1 MKTQRE
7 VTGSVQKKN
16 NKWYIV
22 INLYDSKG
30 QRKLK
35 WINTKLDI
43 RGNKKKA
50 EIILEE
56 ELCKYNAFKQT
67 NIEFL
72 HEKSILL
79 FGDYMYGWLECQKK
93 RVDDITYASDELTVR
108 VHLYPYFKNV
118 NIDEIN
124 SEIINK
130 YFEDKRNGYGN
141 RKKLSGTSLQRH
153 YATISSILS
162 KAVKE
167 GYIQRKDVEDIVK
180 PKCDTQKA
188 QWYNSDQTQKLIDI
202 LKLEESKLLI
212 PVILASYYGLRREEV
227 VGIKECDVDFNNHLL
242 NIQHSVVTGFVLD
255 NNEKRYKTTHLKKDS
270 LKTKSSVRSFP
281 LFPDLEK
288 YLKKAIEKK
297 KNYMT
302 LYGDAYNMNNID
314 YILVHE
320 NGNLITPDYITHT
333 FRKVIKKYNLLPI
346 TFHGLRHSCASL
358 LLNLGYSM
366 KEIQE
371 WLGHSSY
378 NTTAKTYV
386 HVDQNSK
393 KNIVDDLSKKVTI

>member
-1 MKTQRE
+1 MKAQKE

-16 NKWYIV
+16 SKWYIV
-22 INLYDSKG
+22 LNLYDTKG

-50 EIILEE
+50 EAMLEE
-56 ELCKYNAFKQT
+56 ELDKYNSLKQT
-67 NIEFL
+67 NVEFL
-72 HEKSILL
+72 YDRDKLL
-79 FGDYMYGWLECQKK
+79 FGDYMHKWLDYQKG
-93 RVDDITYASDELTVR
+93 RVDEITYASDEMTVR
-108 VHLYPYFKNV
+108 VHLYPYFENV
-118 NIDEIN
+118 KIDEIN
-124 SEIINK
+124 SEIVNK

-167 GYIQRKDVEDIVK
+167 GYIQKKDVDDIVK

-188 QWYNSDQTQKLIDI
+188 QWYNAEQIQKLIDI

-227 VGIKECDVDFNNHLL
+227 VGIKESDIDFNNHVL
-242 NIQHSVVTGFVLD
+242 NIQHSVVTGFIFD
-255 NNEKRYKTTHLKKDS
+255 NHVNKYKTTHLKKDS
-270 LKTKSSVRSFP
+270 LKTETSVRSFP
-281 LFPDLEK
+281 LFFDLEE

-297 KNYMT
+297 KKYMEI
-302 LYGDAYNMNNID
+302 YGNTYNMNNFD

-378 NTTAKTYV
+378 STTAKIYV

-393 KNIVDDLSKKVTI
+393 KNIVDDITKKVTI